1 MTQAAPPNIEASATH
16 RPSKSAVV
24 TKLLSRPRGASL
36 GDINNVTGWQA
47 HSIRAFLTGLR
58 KKGIV
63 LAREQRRDGVTGYRI
78 IKAPATSAA
87 SETPEASDD

>member
-1 MTQAAPPNIEASATH
+1 MTTAATIEDALNAP
-16 RPSKSAVV
+16 RPSKAAIV

-47 HSIRAFLTGLR
+47 HSIRSFLTGLR

-63 LAREQRRDGVTGYRI
+63 LTREQRRDGVTSYRI
-78 IKAPATSAA
+78 VKTKPAAEVTETPATS
-87 SETPEASDD
+87 DD